1 MLCNCEARDVNLT
14 LFVVLGVTVV
24 AVGFGIVILFH
35 NRQIHHNLNKGSR
48 RYVAQGIIPMRL
60 IPVQCE

>member
-24 AVGFGIVILFH
+24 AVGFGMVILFH

-48 RYVAQGIIPMRL
+48 
-60 IPVQCE
+60 